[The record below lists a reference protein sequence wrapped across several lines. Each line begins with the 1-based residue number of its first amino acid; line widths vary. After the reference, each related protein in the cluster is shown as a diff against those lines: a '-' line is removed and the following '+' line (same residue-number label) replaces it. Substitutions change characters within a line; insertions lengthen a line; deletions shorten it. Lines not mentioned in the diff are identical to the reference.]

1 MNSVTEIKDCLIVD
15 EIERIQILSI
25 ERLRHELIE
34 VKTRK
39 IEEMSDVEI
48 LKMCQRNKNGT

>member
-1 MNSVTEIKDCLIVD
+1 MNSITEIKDCLIVE
-15 EIERIQILSI
+15 EIERIQTLSNKMLI
-25 ERLRHELIE
+25 EELIE

-48 LKMCQRNKNGT
+48 LKMCQRNKNGN